1 MFFRYMTLNLGFQY
15 LLKEILFFVF
25 GSLFIFFLCQL
36 PLLEAKTSGASILP
50 NFENRKLAGFVFEDV
65 KKDSEFEKAGIQ
77 SGDRLISIDNQP
89 VKRITQV
96 MALLKGIESDQAFS
110 LTVERKGSTKIIK
123 VPK

>member
-1 MFFRYMTLNLGFQY
+1 MRQF
-15 LLKEILFFVF
+15 LLKESSFFVF
-25 GSLFIFFLCQL
+25 SALFFFFLYEM
-36 PLLEAKTSGASILP
+36 PLLDAKSSGASILP
-50 NFENRKLAGFVFEDV
+50 NFDKNKLAGFVFEDV
-65 KKDSEFEKAGIQ
+65 KKNSEFEKAGIQ

-110 LTVERKGSTKIIK
+110 LTVERKGATKIIK